1 MSKRKMIAGSLL
13 TLVMVLSCM
22 MFGMTSVAFAD
33 TDYYD
38 YTVKMFGG
46 NQGTVTT
53 DEVTYSSTDGKDYG
67 TWDYSDY
74 DDNVTVNGDKYYF
87 KGYHIAGQEK
97 IVTNIK
103 IDKDYDLVASYGIK
117 GDDVVAYTVTFEDG
131 SGNELHASQTYYGKI
146 GEKPVVSYLYIDGYT
161 PQALALTKT
170 LDADESQNVF
180 PFVYTE
186 GSVDNGGSTTGGEGT
201 GEGGATTG
209 GGTAT
214 GGTTAGGAAAGAGDA
229 GAAGGAGADDGAA
242 AIDDDAAPQ
251 TQPADVVDLDDD
263 DTPLAPGDADEQDGE
278 KKGGLGAGLYLGI
291 GIGIAAII
299 AAIAALLRR
308 RGNDEAAGE

>member
-33 TDYYD
+33 TEYYD
-38 YTVKMFGG
+38 YTVRVFGG
-46 NQGTVTT
+46 EQGDVVGETPAVYKADSDGNYGSWDPDKYSVTM
-53 DEVTYSSTDGKDYG
+53 K
-67 TWDYSDY
+67 
-74 DDNVTVNGDKYYF
+74 NDKYYF
-87 KGYHIAGQEK
+87 KNWHIAGQEK
-97 IVTNIK
+97 VATGFPVTE
-103 IDKDYDLVASYGIK
+103 DVDVVASYGVK
-117 GDDVVAYTVTFEDG
+117 GDDIVAYTVTFTDA
-131 SGNELHASQTYYGKI
+131 SGAELRASQTYYGKI
-146 GEKPVVSYLYIDGYT
+146 NEKPVVSYLYIDGYT

-170 LDADESQNVF
+170 LVADESQNVF

-186 GSVDNGGSTTGGEGT
+186 GSVDNGGSTTGGEG
-201 GEGGATTG
+201 A
-209 GGTAT
+209 AA
-214 GGTTAGGAAAGAGDA
+214 GGTTAGGAAAGTTGGTAGAAGAGDA
-229 GAAGGAGADDGAA
+229 GAAGGAGADGAA

-263 DTPLAPGDADEQDGE
+263 ETPLAPGDADEQDGE
-278 KKGGLGAGLYLGI
+278 KKGGLGMGLYLGI